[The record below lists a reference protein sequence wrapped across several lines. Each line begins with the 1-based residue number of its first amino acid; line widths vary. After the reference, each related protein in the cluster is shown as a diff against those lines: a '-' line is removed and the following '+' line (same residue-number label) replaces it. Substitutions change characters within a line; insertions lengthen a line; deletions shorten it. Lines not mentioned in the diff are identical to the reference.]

1 MLSTYYSTQYIESLL
16 EPEIVYATSE
26 ETRDTYDFTDDIEA
40 CCDEIYIRVLC
51 NAMTATQYA
60 EVKATQYQDYTD
72 DQKKLFY
79 AECYLTAALFLEKW
93 VLKNETEKFSQTFD
107 FNTKTQTTTK
117 SGKQYTAER
126 YYEKG
131 HAYLSSI
138 KYGTPAS
145 VPVIAIGR
153 R

>member
-1 MLSTYYSTQYIESLL
+1 MLSTYNSTDYIQSLL
-16 EPEIVYATSE
+16 EPDMVYATSE
-26 ETRDTYDFTDDIEA
+26 ETREWYSTLNDIQE
-40 CCDEIYIRVLC
+40 CCDEIYIKVLC
-51 NAMTATQYA
+51 NVMTATQYA
-60 EVKATQYQDYTD
+60 EVQATQYQDYTD

-93 VLKNETEKFSQTFD
+93 VLKNETDKFSQTFD
-107 FNTKTQTTTK
+107 YNSKIQTTTK
-117 SGKQYTAER
+117 SGKLYTAER

-131 HAYLSSI
+131 HAYLSAI